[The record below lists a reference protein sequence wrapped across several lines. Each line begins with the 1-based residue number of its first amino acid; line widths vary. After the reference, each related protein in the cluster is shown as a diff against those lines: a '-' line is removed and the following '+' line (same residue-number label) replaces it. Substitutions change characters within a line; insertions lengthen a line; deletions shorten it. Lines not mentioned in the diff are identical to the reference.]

1 MGISNN
7 SPTFSYVH
15 FSGVSVV
22 YNDELYMVQDY
33 ATNKKYIYYN
43 VDLPNQLNSSNVMPN
58 RSMKQF
64 LVAINDNGMAT
75 LVPPTSDDFSIS
87 FDGNSTQAIKD
98 RIFGL
103 YEKNE
108 EFGEKFVAI
117 EQDIDGI
124 RQMVGSGGTGGSGY
138 DDSEVWEKFSQI
150 EQTVDNIDLSVK
162 ETVKKYNDD
171 KETNK
176 LREDLNSSIIKIN
189 ANLGTFKSE
198 ITDYFKNNEITEEEK
213 VKIETQLGILENEKA
228 TLDGI
233 VDTVKLIAEN
243 NNQTQD
249 VVAIESAKN
258 ALNIAHNNLKN
269 NVTNAIIDS
278 IITTTEATI
287 VIDSFA
293 KYNLRINELKNTCD
307 DIIILGLGGVIT
319 EELSSISMKT
329 DEIKLSVSRVE
340 SDFKNDMSVQ
350 KIQLENQIND
360 VNTALGTFEEI
371 VNTTFKDGI
380 IEESE
385 KQLLKEKIELI
396 DKEKVDIDVRYNSLI
411 EDVYLSESI
420 KSELINKYENYN
432 LKHDELK
439 SKIELVISDNMINDA
454 ETLEINTLFKQ
465 YSNSLAYCSA
475 IMAKAI
481 EDISFNM
488 SKAELEQAKNELK
501 NEIDDVKDSI
511 GEIGGVIDGTF
522 EDNILDEVERRDI
535 QQNLENLSREKIDIA
550 SNPSSLVIIILVSRD
565 ISFAIIPIDNT

>member
-108 EFGEKFVAI
+108 EFGEKFIAI

-454 ETLEINTLFKQ
+454 EALEINTLFKQ

-535 QQNLENLSREKIDIA
+535 QQNLENLSREKIDI
-550 SNPSSLVIIILVSRD
+550 
-565 ISFAIIPIDNT
+565 DNTFNNLYNNKYLDSENKNKFK

>member
-233 VDTVKLIAEN
+233 IDTIRLMAQK

-249 VVAIESAKN
+249 AITIESAKN

-278 IITTTEATI
+278 IITTTEIT
-287 VIDSFA
+287 VVTDSFA

-319 EELSSISMKT
+319 EELSNISMKT
-329 DEIKLSVSRVE
+329 NEIKLSVSRVE
-340 SDFKNDMSVQ
+340 SDFKSDMSVQ

-360 VNTALGTFEEI
+360 VNVALGTFEET

-385 KQLLKEKIELI
+385 RQLLKEKIELVE
-396 DKEKVDIDVRYNSLI
+396 KEKIDIDVRCNSLI
-411 EDVYLSESI
+411 EDSNLSEPI
-420 KSELINKYENYN
+420 KNELINKYEDYN
-432 LKHDELK
+432 LKHENLK
-439 SKIELVISDNMINDA
+439 NKIESVVSDNMINDA
-454 ETLEINTLFKQ
+454 EILEVNTLFKQ
-465 YSNSLAYCSA
+465 YSNALAYCSA

-488 SKAELEQAKNELK
+488 SKAELEQAKNELQ
-501 NEIDDVKDSI
+501 NEINGVKDSV
-511 GEIGGVIDGTF
+511 GEIGGIIDGTF
-522 EDNILDEVERRDI
+522 EDSTKFRKSIKRKN
-535 QQNLENLSREKIDIA
+535 
-550 SNPSSLVIIILVSRD
+550 
-565 ISFAIIPIDNT
+565 